1 VTASYDT
8 LGTTYRTTRG
18 ADPRIVDSIC
28 KFLALPTGARVLDV
42 GAGTGNYA
50 RALADHG
57 YLVTALE
64 PSRVMM
70 EQSDADDRIR
80 WVQGCAEK
88 MPFADAEFDAAI
100 LMLSVHHFSVLSEA
114 FREIHR
120 VTGGGAVVLFTYD
133 PQAVESPWLFRYFPT
148 FREDIVKAFPPVQEL
163 TSFLAAHGEVALHE
177 FHLPPDLLDGFA
189 GAAWRTP
196 ERYLDQDFR
205 DGTSAFRQLPADVCE
220 QGVNHL
226 REDLASGTWDREFGH
241 IRSLETYPHGYT
253 FVVTPGS
260 RATGAR
266 LPEAA
271 VRRANAADA
280 EAIAELYRE
289 LVPDPDIRVV
299 PESIASLSES
309 SGSFLLVA
317 ESAGVVCGTALLTI
331 CPDVMYGTQPFGV
344 VENVVV
350 AEGMRGHGIGRTL
363 LTHIEQLARAR
374 ECSKLMLS
382 SSADR
387 EAAHGFFRHCGF
399 ASDMKLAFVK
409 YRSRFSL
416 S

>member
-1 VTASYDT
+1 M
-8 LGTTYRTTRG
+8 TRG

-28 KFLALPTGARVLDV
+28 KFLALPRGARVLDV

-50 RALADHG
+50 RALADQG

-70 EQSDADDRIR
+70 EQADTDDRIR

-88 MPFADAEFDAAI
+88 MPFADAEFDAVI
-100 LMLSVHHFSVLSEA
+100 LMLSVHHFTVRSDA

-120 VTGGGAVVLFTYD
+120 VTGGGTVVVFTYD

-148 FREDIVKAFPPVQEL
+148 FREDIRKAFPPGQEL
-163 TSFLAAHGEVALHE
+163 TSFLADHGEVALHE

-205 DGTSAFRQLPADVCE
+205 NGTSAFRQLPADVCE

-260 RATGAR
+260 RAPGAR
-266 LPEAA
+266 FPKAA

-280 EAIAELYRE
+280 EAIAALYQELF
-289 LVPDPDIRVV
+289 PDPDIDVL
-299 PESIASLSES
+299 PGHLHSLSDS
-309 SGSFLLVA
+309 PHTFVFVA
-317 ESAGVVCGTALLTI
+317 EADGAVCGTALLNL
-331 CPDVMYGTQPFGV
+331 CRDVMYGTQPFGV

-350 AEGMRGHGIGRTL
+350 IDGMRGRGIGRL
-363 LTHIEQLARAR
+363 LLAEVEKLALAHH
-374 ECSKLMLS
+374 CSKLMMLS
-382 SSADR
+382 SVTR

-399 ASDMKLAFVK
+399 ASDTKLAFVK
-409 YRSRFSL
+409 YRSRFCL
-416 S
+416 SKI